1 MNRMRIALILNA
13 VAVLCFAAAL
23 ITQNFYLTGLG
34 GITLLGAGVIRI
46 LEKKQNSEEK

>member
-34 GITLLGAGVIRI
+34 GITLLGAGVLRMM
-46 LEKKQNSEEK
+46 EKKRDSEEK